1 MLVQIDGF
9 DGYFVS
15 DDGRVYSNLGQ
26 GNRNRNKRVPMYE
39 IKPRYTKTGYARVCM
54 RDAKTGHRV
63 DRYIHRLVA
72 EAFLKNPEN
81 KRYVNHINCVRSDNV
96 VENLEWVTA
105 KENTDY
111 TMTVGHVSRNEAGQ
125 YLSQFAYIHAPDTD
139 CIVYSPNKYR
149 ETEGSKD
156 IGTNDWN
163 QGRVQEIKE
172 RVLHL

>member
-1 MLVQIDGF
+1 MLVNIPGF
-9 DGYFVS
+9 DGYFVA
-15 DDGRVYSNLGQ
+15 DNGKVYSNLGR
-26 GNRNRNKRVPMYE
+26 GNRNRNKRVPLYE
-39 IKPRYTKTGYARVCM
+39 IKPRYTKNGYARVCM
-54 RDAKTGHRV
+54 RDTKTGHRV

-72 EAFLKNPEN
+72 EAFLQNPEN
-81 KRYVNHINCVRSDNV
+81 KRYVNHINCVRSDNE

-111 TMTVGHVSRNEAGQ
+111 TMNVGHISRNEAGR
-125 YLSQFAYIHAPDTD
+125 YLSRFTYIHSPDAD